1 MNNDMKNETIQQKL
15 ARLTAVERNSLYKQ
29 CDICKG
35 DATIV
40 VNSTFD
46 ENPIYDETE
55 NCPNCSTG
63 KVANKEVI
71 EERMFEY
78 ECLIVD
84 INTRIKRLHEL
95 VAEVEEHR
103 YWLRKRL

>member
-1 MNNDMKNETIQQKL
+1 MKNETIQEKL
-15 ARLTAVERNSLYKQ
+15 SRLNLVERNSLYKQ

-40 VNSTFD
+40 VNADFN

-55 NCPNCSTG
+55 HCPICSTG
-63 KVANKEVI
+63 KIGNKEVI

-78 ECLIVD
+78 ECLIVK
-84 INTRIKRLHEL
+84 INDKIKRLQEL
-95 VAEVEEHR
+95 ANEVEEHR
-103 YWLRKRL
+103 YWLRKRS

>member
-1 MNNDMKNETIQQKL
+1 MKNETIQEKL
-15 ARLTAVERNSLYKQ
+15 ARLNLVEKNSLKKQ

-40 VNSTFD
+40 VNATFE

-55 NCPNCSTG
+55 PCPICSTG
-63 KVANKEVI
+63 KVGNKEVI

-78 ECLIVD
+78 ECLITK
-84 INTRIKRLHEL
+84 INDKIKRLQEL
-95 VAEVEEHR
+95 ANEVEEHR

>member
-1 MNNDMKNETIQQKL
+1 MKNETIQEKL

-40 VNSTFD
+40 VNADFN

-63 KVANKEVI
+63 KDASKEEI

-78 ECLIVD
+78 ESVISK
-84 INTRIKRLHEL
+84 INDKIKRLHEL
-95 VAEVEEHR
+95 ANEVEEHR
-103 YWLRKRL
+103 HWLRKKL

>member
-1 MNNDMKNETIQQKL
+1 MKKETIQQKL
-15 ARLTAVERNSLYKQ
+15 ARLIAVEKNTLKKE
-29 CDICKG
+29 CEICKG

-46 ENPIYDETE
+46 ENPIYDEIE

-63 KVANKEVI
+63 KIGNKEVI

-78 ECLIVD
+78 ECLITK
-84 INTRIKRLHEL
+84 INDKIKSLQEL
-95 VAEVEEHR
+95 ANEVEVHR

>member
-1 MNNDMKNETIQQKL
+1 MKNETIQEKI
-15 ARLTAVERNSLYKQ
+15 ARLTLVERNSLYKQ

-40 VNSTFD
+40 VNADFN
-46 ENPIYDETE
+46 ENPIYDETK
-55 NCPNCSTG
+55 NCPYCSTG
-63 KVANKEVI
+63 LVGNKEVI

-84 INTRIKRLHEL
+84 INTRIKRLQEL
-95 VAEVEEHR
+95 ANEVEEHR
-103 YWLRKRL
+103 YFLRKRL

>member
-1 MNNDMKNETIQQKL
+1 MKNETIQQQL
-15 ARLTAVERNSLYKQ
+15 ERLTAVERNSLYKQ

-40 VNSTFD
+40 VNAD
-46 ENPIYDETE
+46 INMNPIYDETE
-55 NCPNCSTG
+55 PCPICSTG

-71 EERMFEY
+71 EDRMFEY
-78 ECLIVD
+78 ECLITK
-84 INTRIKRLHEL
+84 INDKIKHLHEL
-95 VAEVEEHR
+95 ANEVEEHK

>member
-1 MNNDMKNETIQQKL
+1 MKNETIQEKI

-40 VNSTFD
+40 VNADFN

-95 VAEVEEHR
+95 ANEVEEHR